1 MKTRAVITG
10 DIINFTQLPAVRRQA
25 LIEDTER
32 LLRSWIK
39 RKADAQIFRGDSY
52 QVLFEEPSE
61 ALKRSL
67 QLVCWFKKHSD
78 EANKINLN
86 TRVSIGVGE
95 VAYEGKTVLN
105 SDGEAFHL
113 SGRKFDKM
121 KDGEFLSV
129 NTNDPEKNATIEI
142 ILNFVNKYI
151 NEWTLAQAEVIFL
164 ILENKTQQ
172 EIAEELSLSQ
182 PSVNSRLK
190 LAGWKELE
198 PAITHIAYLAENNN
212 TWK

>member
-1 MKTRAVITG
+1 MKTRAVLTG
-10 DIINFTQLPAVRRQA
+10 DIINFTALPAAKRQA
-25 LIEDTER
+25 LIEDTEQ

-52 QVLFEEPSE
+52 QVIFEKIPE
-61 ALKRSL
+61 ALNRSI

-78 EANKINLN
+78 EANNQHLN
-86 TRVSIGVGE
+86 TRISIGIGE
-95 VAYEGKTVLN
+95 VAYQGKNVLN

-121 KDGEFLSV
+121 RAGEFIALT
-129 NTNDPEKNATIEI
+129 TNDLQKNTTIEI
-142 ILNFVNKYI
+142 ILNFVNTYI
-151 NEWTLAQAEVIFL
+151 NEWTIAQAEVIFL
-164 ILENKTQQ
+164 ILEGKTQQ
-172 EIAEELSLSQ
+172 EIAAELSLSQ

-198 PAITHIAYLAENNN
+198 PAIEHIANLAGQN
-212 TWK
+212 

>member
-1 MKTRAVITG
+1 MNTRAVITG
-10 DIINFTQLPAVRRQA
+10 DIINFTQLPAAKRQA
-25 LIEDTER
+25 LVEDTER
-32 LLRSWIK
+32 LLRSWTK

-52 QVLFEEPSE
+52 QVLFEDITE
-61 ALKRSL
+61 ALRRSL

-86 TRVSIGVGE
+86 TRVSIGIGE
-95 VAYEGKTVLN
+95 VAYQGKTVLN

-121 KDGEFLSV
+121 KAGEFLSI
-129 NTNDPEKNATIEI
+129 NTNNPEKNATIEI

-151 NEWTLAQAEVIFL
+151 NDWTLAQAEVIFL

-198 PAITHIAYLAENNN
+198 PAINHMAYLAENNN